1 MRISD
6 WSSDVCSSDLFDLL
20 RRCLPD
26 RLIIAVKDG
35 KIIADGA
42 AEAAKPQHHGF
53 KELTVFPRDAD
64 SEPSLFHAKGHLI
77 GPFVTVSMFA
87 LRREM
92 VFLQQVENGNPA
104 FLLNISIAPD
114 DGLLVERNIYDARLG
129 HWSSPLRGLRGK
141 DHRQKTIHKLC
152 PIYPQACKIG
162 RASRREKE
170 CQFV

>member
-6 WSSDVCSSDLFDLL
+6 WSSDVCSSDL
-20 RRCLPD
+20 CLPD
-26 RLIIAVKDG
+26 RLIIAVTDG

-104 FLLNISIAPD
+104 FLLNISID
-114 DGLLVERNIYDARLG
+114 RKSTRLN
-129 HWSSPLRGLRGK
+129 SS
-141 DHRQKTIHKLC
+141 H
-152 PIYPQACKIG
+152 
-162 RASRREKE
+162 
-170 CQFV
+170 

>member
-6 WSSDVCSSDLFDLL
+6 WSSDVCSSDL
-20 RRCLPD
+20 
-26 RLIIAVKDG
+26 
-35 KIIADGA
+35 
-42 AEAAKPQHHGF
+42 
-53 KELTVFPRDAD
+53 T
-64 SEPSLFHAKGHLI
+64 LFHAKGHLI

-114 DGLLVERNIYDARLG
+114 DGLLVERNIYDARIG

-141 DHRQKTIHKLC
+141 DQRQKTIHNLC
-152 PIYPQACKIG
+152 PIYPQACRQRRGACLLSPWRNAPMIGHGREYKTDYPAGRGGKKPASQYRGGSRPAEIG
-162 RASRREKE
+162 RAH
-170 CQFV
+170 V

>member
-6 WSSDVCSSDLFDLL
+6 WSSDVCSSDLPLCHDSAFDVQDAEESEEGSGGVEVDVDLAVQSFFQLLRTLIVNAAPGHIHTFDLL

-26 RLIIAVKDG
+26 RLIIAVTDG

-92 VFLQQVENGNPA
+92 VF
-104 FLLNISIAPD
+104 
-114 DGLLVERNIYDARLG
+114 
-129 HWSSPLRGLRGK
+129 
-141 DHRQKTIHKLC
+141 
-152 PIYPQACKIG
+152 
-162 RASRREKE
+162 
-170 CQFV
+170 

>member
-26 RLIIAVKDG
+26 RLIIAVTDG

-92 VFLQQVENGNPA
+92 VFLDRKSTR
-104 FLLNISIAPD
+104 LN
-114 DGLLVERNIYDARLG
+114 
-129 HWSSPLRGLRGK
+129 SS
-141 DHRQKTIHKLC
+141 H
-152 PIYPQACKIG
+152 
-162 RASRREKE
+162 
-170 CQFV
+170 

>member
-1 MRISD
+1 MIRRPPRSTRTD
-6 WSSDVCSSDLFDLL
+6 TLFPYTTLF
-20 RRCLPD
+20 RS
-26 RLIIAVKDG
+26 
-35 KIIADGA
+35 IIADGA

-114 DGLLVERNIYDARLG
+114 EGRSKEHTSELQSLMHISYAVF
-129 HWSSPLRGLRGK
+129 
-141 DHRQKTIHKLC
+141 RQKK
-152 PIYPQACKIG
+152 KM
-162 RASRREKE
+162 
-170 CQFV
+170 